1 VAAKVETQNEVYLN
15 GVYYPLTRPVQS
27 VLSSLYPAKVVIG
40 DTSKDSQARTSVIAW
55 SDWRGGIGV
64 NRMEHGGDVNRAW
77 WSTLQLRYKNHLILP
92 GLDNDAAANASST
105 SLAGPTIGAI
115 GELSSE
121 IYVAWNGSVSEAAK
135 IYKYNNTSDAWGS
148 ALATP
153 ADRVTD
159 TVTWRALSD
168 VTFLVFAHYDANGS
182 GYTYY
187 SKFET
192 ALDGAITSTSAT
204 SVPVDDASGFVA
216 GQIIVVDSEDMSID
230 SISSNTLTV
239 TRGANS
245 TTAAT
250 HLNGATVSTGWTS
263 DAQDTQYVAAWD
275 DRLWGISYAGQL
287 WYSIVAGTEVNDA
300 KLPLPAGSVTALF
313 VARDAGGEP
322 ILYAATK
329 KGLFAH
335 DAANAKFVQT
345 ELTLPNHPFAGKGTI
360 RWRDSIYMP
369 AGLGVYRYINQA
381 GGAVLTITGP
391 DRDDGLPTDNR
402 GTIKYMSGSHNELF
416 VGVDSATRTPLESQN
431 SVPHQW
437 KSHHGSPV
445 IDASGFSSILGYN
458 GLGWETKWVAVTNSE
473 GKSVQHMLVSDAYS
487 EYRLW
492 WGFAGEIKFMKIP
505 SDIINPSFVSDFEF
519 KASGTHETPWFNAGQ
534 SEVDKLALK
543 LKIEV
548 QDVSTT
554 ETVKITYATDYNEQ
568 SYSYFTNAD
577 GDDVSTITSTTLGAT
592 SGITTFTFGSS
603 AGTPF
608 RAIKF
613 KLELDRTTDTDT
625 DNYKKKTPD
634 VVSLTLEW
642 RKKLEAKWGHQ
653 VQIDMNKEYKGKSP
667 KDLRSSLL
675 SAIESTTLV
684 EFTFRDD
691 SGGTRNFYVDVA
703 SATGMEYSGY
713 DERGA
718 TTINLVEP

>member
-1 VAAKVETQNEVYLN
+1 MAVKVESPNEVSLN
-15 GVYYPLTRPVQS
+15 GVFYPLTRPVQS
-27 VLSSLYPAKVVIG
+27 VLASQYPAKVVIG
-40 DTSKDSQARTSVIAW
+40 DTTRDSQTRTSVIAW

-105 SLAGPTIGAI
+105 GLTGPTIGAI
-115 GELSSE
+115 GELSGE

-135 IYKYNNTSDAWGS
+135 IYLYNNTSDAWGS

-159 TVTWRALSD
+159 TVTWRTLASE
-168 VTFLVFAHYDANGS
+168 TFLVFAHYDANGS
-182 GYTYY
+182 GYTR
-187 SKFET
+187 F
-192 ALDGAITSTSAT
+192 DGST
-204 SVPVDDASGFVA
+204 
-216 GQIIVVDSEDMSID
+216 
-230 SISSNTLTV
+230 
-239 TRGANS
+239 
-245 TTAAT
+245 
-250 HLNGATVSTGWTS
+250 WTS
-263 DAQDTQYVAAWD
+263 DATDTQYVAAWD

-300 KLPLPAGSVTALF
+300 KLPLPAGSVTGLF

-335 DAANAKFVQT
+335 DAANAKFIQT
-345 ELTLPNHPFAGKGTI
+345 ELTLPNHPFAGRGTI

-391 DRDDGLPTDNR
+391 DRDDGLPQDKR

-416 VGVDSATRTPLESQN
+416 AGLDSATAPNIS
-431 SVPHQW
+431 SSSSIPFQW
-437 KSHHGSPV
+437 QSHHGSTV
-445 IDASGFSSILGYN
+445 IDGDSGYSSILGYN
-458 GLGWETKWVAVTNSE
+458 DMGWETKWLAASA
-473 GKSVQHMLVSDAYS
+473 GKSLQHMLVSDAYD

-492 WGFAGEIKFMKIP
+492 WGFDGEIKFMKIP
-505 SDIINPSFVSDFEF
+505 SDIINPSFVSDFEY

-534 SEVDKLALK
+534 AEVDKLALK
-543 LKIEV
+543 LKTEV
-548 QDVSTT
+548 QDVGTE
-554 ETVKITYATDYNEQ
+554 ETVTVSYATDYSE
-568 SYSYFTNAD
+568 SYTSA
-577 GDDVSTITSTTLGAT
+577 GSAITSTSLDAT
-592 SGITTFTFGSS
+592 SGVTTYTFGSS
-603 AGTPF
+603 AGVAF

-613 KLELDRTTDTDT
+613 KIALARTTDTDI

-653 VQIDMNKEYKGKSP
+653 IELDLNKEYKSRSP
-667 KDLRSSLL
+667 KDLRAALL
-675 SAIESTTLV
+675 SAVESTTLV

-703 SATGMEYSGY
+703 SATGLEYTGY
-713 DERGA
+713 DERG
-718 TTINLVEP
+718 TSMVNLVEP

>member
-1 VAAKVETQNEVYLN
+1 VVAKVETANEISLN
-15 GVYYPLTRPVQS
+15 GVYYPIARPVQS
-27 VLSSLYPAKVVIG
+27 VLASLYPSKIVIG
-40 DTSKDSQARTSVIAW
+40 DTTRDSQARTSIVAW
-55 SDWRGGIGV
+55 SDWRGGIGI
-64 NRMEHGGDVNRAW
+64 NRMESGGDITKTPWTGLTNRAW
-77 WSTLQLRYKNHLILP
+77 WSTCQLRYKNHLILP
-92 GLDNDAAANASST
+92 GLDNDAAANATATGLS
-105 SLAGPTIGAI
+105 GPTIGAI
-115 GELSSE
+115 GELSGE
-121 IYVAWNGSVSEAAK
+121 IYVAWNGSVSEAAQ
-135 IYKYNNTSDAWGS
+135 IFKYNNTSDAWGS

-159 TVTWRALSD
+159 TTIWRALSD
-168 VTFLVFAHYDANGS
+168 VTFIVFAHYDANGS
-182 GYTYY
+182 GHTYY
-187 SKFET
+187 SKYT
-192 ALDGAITSTSAT
+192 TTLDGAIANTSAT
-204 SVPVDDASGFVA
+204 SVPVADASGFVA

-250 HLNGATVSTGWTS
+250 HSDGATVSTGWTS
-263 DAQDTQYVAAWD
+263 DATDTQYVAVWD

-287 WYSIVAGTEVNDA
+287 WYSIVAGEEVTDA
-300 KLPLPAGSVTALF
+300 KLPLPAGSVTSLF

-335 DAANAKFVQT
+335 NAPNAKFIQT

-369 AGLGVYRYINQA
+369 AGLGVYRYINQS

-391 DRDDGLPTDNR
+391 DRDDGLPADNR

-416 VGVDSATRTPLESQN
+416 VGVDSATAPNITSEDSIPY
-431 SVPHQW
+431 QW

-445 IDASGFSSILGYN
+445 IDGDSGYSSILGYN
-458 GLGWETKWVAVTNSE
+458 DLGWEAKWVASTAGRSI
-473 GKSVQHMLVSDAYS
+473 QYMLVSDAYD

-492 WGFAGEIKFMKIP
+492 WGFNNEIKFMKIP

-519 KASGTHETPWFNAGQ
+519 KASGVHETPWFNAGQ
-534 SEVDKLALK
+534 SEVNKLALK
-543 LKIEV
+543 LKTEV
-548 QDVSTT
+548 QDASST
-554 ETVKITYATDYNEQ
+554 ETVTVSYALDYAEKSWDDLTPIESDGVTTYEFGTSPATEGVVFRAIRFKIALART
-568 SYSYFTNAD
+568 TN
-577 GDDVSTITSTTLGAT
+577 TSTT
-592 SGITTFTFGSS
+592 
-603 AGTPF
+603 
-608 RAIKF
+608 
-613 KLELDRTTDTDT
+613 
-625 DNYKKKTPD
+625 NYKKKTPD

-642 RKKLEAKWGHQ
+642 RKKLPAKWGHQ
-653 VQIDMNKEYKGKSP
+653 VQVDLNKEYKGNTP
-667 KDLRSSLL
+667 KELRAALL

-703 SATGMEYSGY
+703 SASGLEYSGY

-718 TTINLVEP
+718 SMINLVEP

>member
-1 VAAKVETQNEVYLN
+1 MAVKVESPNEVSLN
-15 GVYYPLTRPVQS
+15 GVFYPLTRPVQS
-27 VLSSLYPAKVVIG
+27 VLASQYPAKVVIG
-40 DTSKDSQARTSVIAW
+40 DTTRDSQTRTSVIAW

-105 SLAGPTIGAI
+105 GLTGPTIGAI
-115 GELSSE
+115 GELSGE

-135 IYKYNNTSDAWGS
+135 IYLYNNTSDAWGS

-159 TVTWRALSD
+159 TVTWRTLASE
-168 VTFLVFAHYDANGS
+168 TFLVFAHYDANGS
-182 GYTYY
+182 GYTR
-187 SKFET
+187 F
-192 ALDGAITSTSAT
+192 DGST
-204 SVPVDDASGFVA
+204 
-216 GQIIVVDSEDMSID
+216 
-230 SISSNTLTV
+230 
-239 TRGANS
+239 
-245 TTAAT
+245 
-250 HLNGATVSTGWTS
+250 WTS
-263 DAQDTQYVAAWD
+263 DATDTQYVAAWD

-300 KLPLPAGSVTALF
+300 KLPLPAGSVTGLF

-335 DAANAKFVQT
+335 DAANAKFIQT
-345 ELTLPNHPFAGKGTI
+345 ELTLPNHPFAGRGTI

-391 DRDDGLPTDNR
+391 DRDDGLPQDKR

-416 VGVDSATRTPLESQN
+416 AGLDSATAPNIS
-431 SVPHQW
+431 SSSSIPFQW
-437 KSHHGSPV
+437 QSHHGSTV
-445 IDASGFSSILGYN
+445 IDGDSGYSSILGYN
-458 GLGWETKWVAVTNSE
+458 DMGWETKWLAASA
-473 GKSVQHMLVSDAYS
+473 GKSLQHMLVSDAYD

-492 WGFAGEIKFMKIP
+492 WGFDGEIKFMKIP
-505 SDIINPSFVSDFEF
+505 SDIINPSFVSDFEY

-534 SEVDKLALK
+534 AEVDKLALK
-543 LKIEV
+543 LKTEV
-548 QDVSTT
+548 QDVGTE
-554 ETVKITYATDYNEQ
+554 ETVTVSYATDYSE
-568 SYSYFTNAD
+568 SYTSA
-577 GDDVSTITSTTLGAT
+577 GSAITSTSLDAT
-592 SGITTFTFGSS
+592 SGVTTYTFGSS
-603 AGTPF
+603 AGVAF

-613 KLELDRTTDTDT
+613 KIALARTTDTDI

-653 VQIDMNKEYKGKSP
+653 IELDLNKEYKSRSP
-667 KDLRSSLL
+667 KDLRAALL
-675 SAIESTTLV
+675 SAVESATLV

-703 SATGMEYSGY
+703 SATGLEYTGY
-713 DERGA
+713 DERG
-718 TTINLVEP
+718 TSMVNLVEP